1 MERDILPSSLD
12 SFQNVCK
19 NIERWTLTLYFS
31 NLISFSLQ
39 FFGCFLFHFFLSHSI
54 FINSSLLT
62 LATTFQAPPFIYL
75 FFWCWKIQ
83 VLTLHNYLR
92 LLFFFFLANFLIRFF
107 PFSIPSSSYSS
118 WVACFL
124 SAPQIL
130 FKSLSL
136 SLSSSISLPLSHIL
150 INPSCYLSCPPNPHD
165 YIWMIKGK
173 EKNPHHPHHDDIVPN
188 PNFCVHTSTC
198 PFLLPKT
205 SHVFLPIHSPPKCQI
220 LLLIHNH
227 TRNQDN
233 IMQYGIIKWKE
244 AHTYTN
250 HQSSSPP
257 THQHGQF

>member
-165 YIWMIKGK
+165 YEWSK
-173 EKNPHHPHHDDIVPN
+173 EKKRTLITPTTMILYQTLISASIHQLARFSFPKHHMFFFPYIALQNVKY
-188 PNFCVHTSTC
+188 C
-198 PFLLPKT
+198 
-205 SHVFLPIHSPPKCQI
+205 
-220 LLLIHNH
+220 
-227 TRNQDN
+227 
-233 IMQYGIIKWKE
+233 
-244 AHTYTN
+244 
-250 HQSSSPP
+250 SSS
-257 THQHGQF
+257 TTTQEIRTISCNMA